1 MARWTGLP
9 ADVSVPAAARW
20 VAGEEVR
27 RTSGR
32 TLDLVVC
39 AAGRPG
45 EVLGEVGL
53 VVVRHDR
60 GWAEVGYWLFP
71 QHRGRGMA
79 TRAVHLMASWALSTL
94 PLTRLFARTHPDNP
108 AAAAVVRRAGFT
120 LAGTRGEGTAEATD
134 VWFRDL
140 PPRSGPDPTE
150 TGPGDA

>member
-9 ADVSVPAAARW
+9 ADVSVPAAVRW

-32 TLDLVVC
+32 ALDLVVC
-39 AAGRPG
+39 APGRPG

-71 QHRGRGMA
+71 EHRGRGMA
-79 TRAVHLMASWALSTL
+79 TRAVPLMASWALSTL

-120 LAGTRGEGTAEATD
+120 LAGTRGEGTADPTE
-134 VWFRDL
+134 VWFRD
-140 PPRSGPDPTE
+140 PPRRSGPGPTARR
-150 TGPGDA
+150 PGGA